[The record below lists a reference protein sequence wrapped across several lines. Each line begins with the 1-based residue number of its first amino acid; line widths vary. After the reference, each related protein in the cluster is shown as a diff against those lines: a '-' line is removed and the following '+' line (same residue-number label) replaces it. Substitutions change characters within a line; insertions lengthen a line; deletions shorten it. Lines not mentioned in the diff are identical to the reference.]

1 MRQPFG
7 EPARLRVPCRGSVE
21 PRIAVHGQQ
30 KALRVVVRLQEPAK
44 GSTRVN
50 TVPSPGWL
58 WTEISPSIWATRL
71 LVMAMPRP
79 VPPAWAALAML
90 ASTPFSVPTFV

>member
-1 MRQPFG
+1 MVSSSVTISMFTSLSSATSTRSPSREGASCFS
-7 EPARLRVPCRGSVE
+7 GSGGTASG
-21 PRIAVHGQQ
+21 RA
-30 KALRVVVRLQEPAK
+30 AAK

-79 VPPAWAALAML
+79 VPPAWAALNRSSL
-90 ASTPFSVPTFV
+90 A